1 MTDSIDNVI
10 NFLKELNSTSTFTV
24 FTPSTNQELIFKQ
37 LNTEQLKQILETIA
51 DSTVFNNNFNATFY
65 KILKTNIL
73 TQGVNIDDLTIY
85 DAQYIA
91 LHMRVNSLSEK
102 YTVYFTED
110 EIQAYELLGNK
121 HEIILKEV
129 VNSKKPINLQEHVV
143 SENNISITC
152 KVPTLKDENDFIKYF
167 TSKLKALVNQEIETV
182 VGEIFLYEIVKSI
195 KNITINNII
204 TEFPALSFKDRVE
217 IVKQLPTTIT
227 SKIITYIEKYKQSLY
242 DLYLVN
248 IQAQTQNQTIIL
260 QKELQYN
267 GTLFNY

>member
-1 MTDSIDNVI
+1 MTDSINNVL
-10 NFLKELNSTSTFTV
+10 NFLKELNTTSTFTV
-24 FTPSTNQELIFKQ
+24 VIPSTNQELIFKQ

-51 DSTVFNNNFNATFY
+51 DTTIFNNNFNVTFY
-65 KILKTNIL
+65 KILKANIL
-73 TQGVNIDDLTIY
+73 TQGVNVDDFTIY

-91 LHMRVNSLSEK
+91 LYMRINSLSEK
-102 YTVYFTED
+102 YTVYFTQD
-110 EIQAYELLGNK
+110 EVQAYELFGNK
-121 HEIILKEV
+121 HEILLKEV
-129 VNSKKPINLQEHVV
+129 VDSKKLTDLQEHVV

-152 KVPTLKDENDFIKYF
+152 KVPTLRDENDFIKHF
-167 TSKLKALVNQEIETV
+167 TGKLKTLVNQEIETV

-195 KNITINNII
+195 KNITINNTV
-204 TEFPALSFKDRVE
+204 TEFPALTFNDRVE
-217 IVKQLPTTIT
+217 IVKQLPTLIT
-227 SKIITYIEKYKQSLY
+227 SKIITYIEKYKQALY